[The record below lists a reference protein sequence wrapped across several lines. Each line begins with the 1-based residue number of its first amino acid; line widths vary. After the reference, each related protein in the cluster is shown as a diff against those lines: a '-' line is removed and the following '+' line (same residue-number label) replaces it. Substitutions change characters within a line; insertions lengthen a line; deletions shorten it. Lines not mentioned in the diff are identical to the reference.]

1 MAVTESASELRFVD
15 ADGHILEPPADL
27 QDYAPPEFRERIWH
41 VETDAEGHE
50 WVVAEGHRV
59 PAAVFSLAGVAG
71 YSEEDKAR
79 ALAGEFTYSEVSRRA
94 WDPKCDPRLP
104 GGSGFVWPPR
114 SCCYRLS
121 RVGRYLP
128 ERNGRSPSAG
138 GAPRARQF
146 DSEIRALGGGRTL

>member
-1 MAVTESASELRFVD
+1 MATDEGLRYID
-15 ADGHILEPPADL
+15 SDGHILEHPTAMPE
-27 QDYAPPEFRERIWH
+27 YAPAEFRDRIWH

-94 WDPKCDPRLP
+94 WDPKLRLEFMDTD
-104 GGSGFVWPPR
+104 GIAASGT
-114 SCCYRLS
+114 
-121 RVGRYLP
+121 
-128 ERNGRSPSAG
+128 
-138 GAPRARQF
+138 APTRRCRQCP
-146 DSEIRALGGGRTL
+146 